1 MNVRTGIGVDVHPLV
16 EGRELALG
24 GVVIPHSLGLD
35 GHSDGDAL
43 IHAII
48 DACLGAANLGDI
60 GTLFPSGDPRYAG
73 IRSAKL
79 LSETARTLA
88 RQDWRVDYID
98 ATILA
103 ERPTLRPY
111 IGDMRA
117 ALAEALGIEIESV
130 SIKATTTD
138 HLGFVGRR
146 EGICCMAVATITR
159 AEK

>member
-1 MNVRTGIGVDVHPLV
+1 MSARTGIGVDVHPLV

-24 GVVIPHSLGLD
+24 GIVIPHSRGLD

-60 GTLFPSGDPRYAG
+60 GTRFSSKDLRYAG
-73 IRSAKL
+73 IRSSKL
-79 LSETARTLA
+79 LSETTRILA
-88 RQDWRVDYID
+88 RHDWRVEYID

-111 IGDMRA
+111 IADMRA
-117 ALAEALGIEIESV
+117 ALAKALSMDAESV
-130 SIKATTTD
+130 SLKATTTD

-146 EGICCMAVATITR
+146 EGICCMAVATITK
-159 AEK
+159 A

>member
-1 MNVRTGIGVDVHPLV
+1 MKFRTGIGVDIHRLV
-16 EGRELALG
+16 EGRELVLG
-24 GVVIPHSLGLD
+24 GIIIPHSHGLE

-60 GTLFPSGDPRYAG
+60 GTHFSSEDPCYSG
-73 IRSAKL
+73 IHSVKL
-79 LSETARTLA
+79 LSETALILA
-88 RQDWRVDYID
+88 RRDWRVEFID

-103 ERPTLRPY
+103 ERPILRPH

-117 ALAEALGIEIESV
+117 ALANALGIGAESV
-130 SIKATTTD
+130 SLKATTAD

-146 EGICCMAVATITR
+146 EGICCMAVATITQI
-159 AEK
+159 

>member
-1 MNVRTGIGVDVHPLV
+1 MKFRTGIGVDIHRLV

-24 GVVIPHSLGLD
+24 GVIIPHSHGLE

-60 GTLFPSGDPRYAG
+60 GKRFPSEEPRYSG
-73 IRSAKL
+73 IHSAEL
-79 LSETARTLA
+79 LSETKMILA

-103 ERPTLRPY
+103 ERPILRPY
-111 IGDMRA
+111 IAEMRA
-117 ALAEALGIEIESV
+117 ALANALGIGVESV
-130 SIKATTTD
+130 SLKATTAD
-138 HLGFVGRR
+138 QLGFVGRR
-146 EGICCMAVATITR
+146 EGICCMAVATITQT
-159 AEK
+159 

>member
-1 MNVRTGIGVDVHPLV
+1 MKFRTGIGVDIHRLV

-24 GVVIPHSLGLD
+24 GIIIPHSHGLE

-43 IHAII
+43 THAII

-60 GTLFPSGDPRYAG
+60 GTHFSSEDPRYSG

-79 LSETARTLA
+79 LSETALILA
-88 RQDWRVDYID
+88 HRDWRVEYID

-103 ERPTLRPY
+103 ERPILRPH

-117 ALAEALGIEIESV
+117 ALADALGIGVESV
-130 SIKATTTD
+130 SLKATTAD

-146 EGICCMAVATITR
+146 EGIYCMAVATITQT
-159 AEK
+159 

>member
-1 MNVRTGIGVDVHPLV
+1 MKFRTGIGVDIHRLV

-24 GVVIPHSLGLD
+24 GIIIPHSHGLE

-60 GTLFPSGDPRYAG
+60 GTHFSSEDPCYSG
-73 IRSAKL
+73 IHSVEL
-79 LSETARTLA
+79 LLETALILA
-88 RQDWRVDYID
+88 RRDWRVEFID

-103 ERPTLRPY
+103 ERPILRPH

-117 ALAEALGIEIESV
+117 ALANALGIGAESV
-130 SIKATTTD
+130 SLKATTAD

-146 EGICCMAVATITR
+146 EGICCMAVATITQI
-159 AEK
+159 